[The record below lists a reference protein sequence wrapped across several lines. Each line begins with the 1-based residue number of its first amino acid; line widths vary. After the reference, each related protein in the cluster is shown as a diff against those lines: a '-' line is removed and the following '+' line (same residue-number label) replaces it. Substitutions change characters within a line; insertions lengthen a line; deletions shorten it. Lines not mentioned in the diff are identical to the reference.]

1 MVMVVVVVVVLGMA
15 NRVPSITTR
24 AYVLQPFKTATRL
37 VVQLE
42 VQIHV
47 NISMF
52 FNIHK

>member
-1 MVMVVVVVVVLGMA
+1 MVMMVVVVLGMA
-15 NRVPSITTR
+15 NCMPSITTR
-24 AYVLQPFKTATRL
+24 TYVLQSFKTATCL